1 MRVMPSETGEY
12 RCVHC
17 RAPIEPR
24 EARVADEILA
34 RLQEGTFWE
43 AIDAM
48 GPPDLH
54 YAIHDGLCYYH
65 PRCLGCVT
73 AALFSLVIAPGGHAM
88 LG

>member
-1 MRVMPSETGEY
+1 MMPFETREH

-17 RAPIEPR
+17 HALLEPG
-24 EARVADEILA
+24 EARAADEILA
-34 RLQEGTFWE
+34 RLCEEAFWE
-43 AIDAM
+43 TIDAM

-54 YAIHDGLCYYH
+54 YAIHDALGFSY

-73 AALFSLVIAPGGHAM
+73 KAIFSLVIAPGGHAM

>member
-1 MRVMPSETGEY
+1 MPFETREH

-17 RAPIEPR
+17 HALLEPG

-34 RLQEGTFWE
+34 RLCEEAFWE

-48 GPPDLH
+48 GPPDHRMAL
-54 YAIHDGLCYYH
+54 YDGLCYYH

>member
-1 MRVMPSETGEY
+1 MHAMPSETTMP

-17 RAPIEPR
+17 GTRLEPGKARA
-24 EARVADEILA
+24 ADEILA
-34 RLQEGTFWE
+34 RLQEEAFWE

-54 YAIHDGLCYYH
+54 YAIHDGLGFSY

-73 AALFSLVIAPGGHAM
+73 KALFALVIAPAGHAM
-88 LG
+88 PG

>member
-1 MRVMPSETGEY
+1 MP

-17 RAPIEPR
+17 GTRLEPR
-24 EARVADEILA
+24 EARAADEILD
-34 RLQEGTFWE
+34 RLHEEAFWE
-43 AIDAM
+43 VIDAM
-48 GPPDLH
+48 GPPDLRL
-54 YAIHDGLCYYH
+54 AIQDSFGLYY